1 VLNYLSKED
10 IDYYIVT
17 KQQHSALSIINRFIR
32 THLDYCKKND
42 PISNIKINNFIKN
55 YNSTIPKTI
64 GMSPNEMQ
72 NNKGLEVEYII
83 ESINKQNKI
92 EIQPGY
98 KLSIND
104 NVRLIEKKKELKKTR
119 YNVTPYYFRITDIE
133 GKQFTISAEDG
144 SVKTVTRSQI
154 IPVKNTELNIK

>member
-32 THLDYCKKND
+32 TLRDYCKKNE
-42 PISNIKINNFIKN
+42 PASNIKINNFIKN
-55 YNSTIPKTI
+55 YNSTIHKSI

-72 NNKGLEVEYII
+72 NDKNLEVQYII

-92 EIQPGY
+92 E
-98 KLSIND
+98 
-104 NVRLIEKKKELKKTR
+104 T
-119 YNVTPYYFRITDIE
+119 
-133 GKQFTISAEDG
+133 
-144 SVKTVTRSQI
+144 
-154 IPVKNTELNIK
+154 